1 MVDSSTAIASDI
13 SVRKRLVFQ
22 KNGFWVLFAVLFTV
36 TVVDRLTKIIA
47 QEILKGIGPDYYLG
61 PYYYFGMSVVFV
73 YQQNAGALLG
83 LGSNLSSPARFWI
96 FVVGISLL
104 LLYFCYQL
112 FQANTMLE
120 FSGWIFIVSG
130 GLGNLTDRLLYDG
143 YVVDFIRV
151 SIGGFRTGIFNVA
164 DVSVVTGFV
173 LLLGFLFKEK
183 TVRFNN

>member
-1 MVDSSTAIASDI
+1 MVDGSTAIASDI

-22 KNGFWVLFAVLFTV
+22 KNGFGVLFSALFTV
-36 TVVDRLTKIIA
+36 TVIDRLTKIIA

-61 PYYYFGMSVVFV
+61 PHYYFGMSVVFV
-73 YQQNAGALLG
+73 YQENAGAFLG
-83 LGSNLSSPARFWI
+83 LGSNLSSSARFWI

-104 LLYFCYQL
+104 LLYFCHKL
-112 FQANTMLE
+112 FQANTLLE
-120 FSGWIFIVSG
+120 FSGWVFIISG
-130 GLGNLTDRLLYDG
+130 GLGNLIDRLLYDG

-173 LLLGFLFKEK
+173 LLLGFVFKER
-183 TVRFNN
+183 TVLSNN